1 MITVRNRAHFDD
13 LFWGPWGEIERLQ
26 HDLENLF
33 SSHPVSPRRRGQQ
46 LALNAFADKEQ
57 AVVQLAVPGFERN
70 DVSGSLEG
78 KTLTISGQRAE
89 TGKDYRHREF
99 GAGEFTRTVQLPFSV
114 SNEAVSAE
122 LKDGILQVTL
132 PRAESDKPRQIQIS
146 N

>member
-1 MITVRNRAHFDD
+1 MITVRNRARFND

-26 HDLENLF
+26 HDLETLF
-33 SSHPVSPRRRGQQ
+33 SSHPVSARRRGQQ
-46 LALNAFADKEQ
+46 LALNAFADEEQ

-70 DVSGSLEG
+70 DVSVSLEG
-78 KTLTISGQRAE
+78 KTLTISGKREEADQ
-89 TGKDYRHREF
+89 GYRHREF

-114 SNEAVSAE
+114 SNDSVSAE
-122 LKDGILQVTL
+122 LKDGILRITL